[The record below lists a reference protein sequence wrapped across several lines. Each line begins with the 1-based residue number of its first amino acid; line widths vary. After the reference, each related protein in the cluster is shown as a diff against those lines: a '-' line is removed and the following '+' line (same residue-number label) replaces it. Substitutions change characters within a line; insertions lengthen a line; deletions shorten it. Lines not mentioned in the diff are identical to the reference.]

1 MQLNKSIVLVGMMGS
16 GKSTIGYLLS
26 KKLAL
31 KFIDIDR
38 EIEKETNEK
47 IVNIFKFQGEENFR
61 KIEEKITLKIL
72 KSENCIIAL
81 GGGSFLNANIRR
93 EALSKCITIWLNWN
107 NSTILKRISKSKKRP
122 MAFGV
127 SNFEMSQMISSRS
140 KIYSLSKFKINC
152 EKISKNMIVKKIAT
166 IYERL

>member
-61 KIEEKITLKIL
+61 KIEEKITYV
-72 KSENCIIAL
+72 
-81 GGGSFLNANIRR
+81 
-93 EALSKCITIWLNWN
+93 
-107 NSTILKRISKSKKRP
+107 RI
-122 MAFGV
+122 
-127 SNFEMSQMISSRS
+127 
-140 KIYSLSKFKINC
+140 
-152 EKISKNMIVKKIAT
+152 
-166 IYERL
+166 